1 MRLPVPTYR
10 ERIAVCSV
18 LLAVGVLIIAE
29 WGVFP
34 VIRHRESLN
43 QAILTKAI
51 DLEEIQGLQ
60 KKHALLKQNTEEIR
74 NHLSLREK
82 GFAVFSYLD
91 RSAGNT
97 GVKEHIV
104 YMKPS
109 GSDLQGSDFNVFQVA
124 MKFQSISLHQL
135 SAFLYGVETADSL
148 VRVKKASIAKAGQSA
163 EGIDVVLW
171 VETHCTLRFENLQRL
186 PAAFSC

>member
-1 MRLPVPTYR
+1 MRLPVQTYR

-18 LLAVGVLIIAE
+18 LLLVCVLIVAE

-34 VIRHRESLN
+34 VIRHRKLLN
-43 QAILTKAI
+43 QAILTKALE
-51 DLEEIQGLQ
+51 LEEIQELQ

-74 NHLSLREK
+74 RRLSLRGK
-82 GFAVFSYLD
+82 GFTLFSYLD

-97 GVKEHIV
+97 GVKEHIA

-109 GSDLQGSDFNVFQVA
+109 GSDLQSSDFKVFQVE

-135 SAFLYGVETADSL
+135 SAFLYGIETADSL
-148 VRVKKASIAKAGQSA
+148 VSVKKASIAKTGQSA
-163 EGIDVVLW
+163 EGIDVILW
-171 VETHCTLRFENLQRL
+171 VETIA
-186 PAAFSC
+186 P